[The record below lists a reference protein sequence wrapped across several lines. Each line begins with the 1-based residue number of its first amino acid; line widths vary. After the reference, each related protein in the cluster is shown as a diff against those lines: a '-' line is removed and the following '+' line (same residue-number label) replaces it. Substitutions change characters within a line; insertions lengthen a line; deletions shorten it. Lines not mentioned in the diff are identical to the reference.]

1 MNTAEIRA
9 IVKSLYPNETWA
21 ARVDSMPDDRVF
33 AIYMDYNE
41 TKKKVSKDPPTEPTQ
56 GKLF

>member
-1 MNTAEIRA
+1 MNMAEIRT
-9 IVKSLYPNETWA
+9 IVKSLYPNKTWA
-21 ARVDSMPDDRVF
+21 AKVDRMPDDRVF

-41 TKKKVSKDPPTEPTQ
+41 TKKAVSKDPPTEPTQ